1 MISEKKI
8 NNALKKINFKNYKT
22 IYIAGNIYNFGFS
35 VEETKSFCQNFLKN
49 LKAITK
55 NRMNI
60 VVPASTLD
68 LLKKKEC
75 SFY

>member
-35 VEETKSFCQNFLKN
+35 VEETKSFC
-49 LKAITK
+49 
-55 NRMNI
+55 
-60 VVPASTLD
+60 
-68 LLKKKEC
+68 
-75 SFY
+75 